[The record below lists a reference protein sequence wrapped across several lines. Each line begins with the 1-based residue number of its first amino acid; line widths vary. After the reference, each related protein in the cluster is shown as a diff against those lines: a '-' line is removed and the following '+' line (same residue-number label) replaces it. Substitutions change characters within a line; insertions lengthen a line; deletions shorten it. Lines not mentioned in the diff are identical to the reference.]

1 MDLKVFLLYIRREY
15 YFVINRNLDM
25 ELIIVVLGIYI
36 QYRYLRRLNDSFCIG
51 SMLEIWYMIKKILF
65 IGI

>member
-25 ELIIVVLGIYI
+25 ELIKVVLGIYI
-36 QYRYLRRLNDSFCIG
+36 QYCYLCRLNDSICIG
-51 SMLEIWYMIKKILF
+51 SMLEI
-65 IGI
+65 